1 MKASEIRRILIV
13 DDDTIIRETLRIL
26 LRGNGFE
33 VVGEAGNGIKA
44 MEMVRKHKPAIV
56 LLDISMPGTSGLEVL
71 QEIRENFPQTNVIMI
86 SGEASQET
94 VKTAIE
100 KGAIGYIVKPF
111 KIANVVENLQRAIK
125 VGLARQKKAANL
137 AKAKQARKASGAN

>member
-1 MKASEIRRILIV
+1 M